1 MFHYV
6 LPKILDSIQSLLTM
20 NWMAMESKDSPSL
33 AFVRQLLMKVE
44 LEQVVAV
51 VVVVVEAAVAA
62 AVVETVDVAAA
73 ADVVEVVVVA
83 AAVVEVVV
91 AEEFDVEVVEV
102 LDVDE

>member
-51 VVVVVEAAVAA
+51 VVVEAAVAA
-62 AVVETVDVAAA
+62 AVETENVNKHLLLLIFAICLLFSA
-73 ADVVEVVVVA
+73 
-83 AAVVEVVV
+83 
-91 AEEFDVEVVEV
+91 
-102 LDVDE
+102 